1 MNGLKSH
8 SQNSGNMDEID
19 NSIAALNDA
28 LAMGLITVKQW
39 INLHGALLE
48 EAIMLEIEKA
58 QRGEGLEDTSR
69 SDDRL

>member
-8 SQNSGNMDEID
+8 SQNSGNMDETD

-28 LAMGLITVKQW
+28 LAMGLITVEQW
-39 INLHGALLE
+39 LNLHGALLE
-48 EAIMLEIEKA
+48 EAIMLELEKA

-69 SDDRL
+69 PDDRL